1 MTVIIDRLQEA
12 VTDTLEI
19 LSDTEDRGVF
29 GNDLKVVD
37 KTVKQIA
44 WKAKKLKKS
53 QQRNAAVSVYG
64 PSQVG
69 KSFLASVLVRPSDGY
84 LQIDFPDPVGSKTY
98 IDEINPGGD
107 QECTGIVTRFT
118 IDECPGDK
126 EFPVYVRLLSEID
139 LICILCNT
147 YFSEGDQ
154 KYENHRHSEEIKSYL
169 GAISGSGENK
179 HLSAEDF
186 WELEEYL
193 REHFSTYD
201 YVNTILPFVEE
212 IGEKALNATP
222 EDRAKLYAP
231 LWGFHKPFTD
241 LFIKLVQALAALDYS
256 PDATCEISA
265 LIPKSN
271 SIIDVRLLGEISSD
285 ESVEVSVKTGD
296 ESVSKITRG
305 LLSGLTA
312 ELVLKISG
320 APHDFFNYTDAL
332 DFPGTR
338 NRKPEN
344 LTTMFQ
350 PSDAVVNIHQFFLR
364 GKVAYLFDKYVTA
377 QDINSMLLCIKDSN
391 MEAVGLPA
399 MIEKWVHNSIGP
411 SPADRFDKDNNLF
424 FVLTYFDK
432 HLTDTAANR
441 NETDRFTRRMNSSVL
456 EMFGN
461 HENTWV
467 KNWDGKNGHPKAFKN
482 CFLLRNPG
490 VDQSFF
496 TIDAETGIESYS
508 ASKNEEN
515 RLNAIKEMFIQT
527 PEVIAHFNDPHTA
540 WNEVIKPNDGGTS
553 YILENLAKVSRN
565 DTKITQLNSL
575 AGNLTKDLSSILT
588 EYYVPTDI
596 SEKER
601 VANEKFE
608 KLKKEVLEIADVL
621 TKQKFSKFLEKLSV
635 TDELLLARFSGE
647 NAHSLVD
654 LIGNVSQIWVE
665 ANKSSI
671 TQVSKEFKFNKS
683 LLEFLVHEMSISME
697 ASQLNQTIYDRV
709 EFLEAQGITRGV
721 KSLVAEIAAKVINS
735 FVCETH
741 MDIVSDSESLELKKL
756 RPNIQREF
764 AEGWLEALRLKIKH
778 NVEFDGGNAVNVRAN
793 AKIEKILSLVSN
805 D

>member
-1 MTVIIDRLQEA
+1 MTVVIDRLQEA
-12 VTDTLEI
+12 VNNTLAI
-19 LSDTEDRGVF
+19 LNDAEDRSVF
-29 GNDLKVVD
+29 GNDLKGVD
-37 KTVKQIA
+37 KSVKQIA
-44 WKAKKLKKS
+44 WKVKKLNKS

-84 LQIDFPDPVGSKTY
+84 LQIHFPAPIGSKTY

-118 IDECPGDK
+118 VDDCPGDK
-126 EFPVYVRLLSEID
+126 DFPVYVRLLSEID

-154 KYENHRHSEEIKSYL
+154 KHETHRHSEEIKSYL
-169 GAISGSGENK
+169 GTITGSGENK
-179 HLSAEDF
+179 HLSSEDF

-193 REHFSTYD
+193 REHFSTFD
-201 YVNTILPFVEE
+201 YVKTILPFVEE

-222 EDRAKLYAP
+222 EERAKLYAP
-231 LWGFHKPFTD
+231 LWGFHKPFTN
-241 LFIKLVQALAALDYS
+241 LFTELIRALAALDYS
-256 PDATCEISA
+256 SDATCEISA

-271 SIIDVRLLGEISSD
+271 SIIDVRLLSEILSD
-285 ESVEVSVKTGD
+285 ESAEVKVKIGD
-296 ESVSKITRG
+296 ELVSKITRG

-312 ELVLKISG
+312 ELVLKMSG
-320 APHDFFNYTDAL
+320 MPHDFFNYTDVL

-350 PSDAVVNIHQFFLR
+350 SSETVDNIHQFFLR

-399 MIEKWVHNSIGP
+399 MIEKWVHNSIGA
-411 SPADRFDKDNNLF
+411 SPVDRFNKDNNLF

-467 KNWDGKNGHPKAFKN
+467 KNWDGKEGHPKAFKN

-496 TIDAETGIESYS
+496 TIDPETGIESYS
-508 ASKNEEN
+508 ASENEEN
-515 RLNAIKEMFIQT
+515 RLNAIKEMFVKT
-527 PEVIAHFNDPHTA
+527 PEVNAHFKDPHTA

-553 YILENLAKVSRN
+553 YILESLAKVSRD
-565 DTKITQLNSL
+565 DTKINQLNSL
-575 AGNLTKDLSSILT
+575 AGNLTKDLSSILN
-588 EYYVPTDI
+588 EYYVPTDLA
-596 SEKER
+596 EKER

-608 KLKKEVLEIADVL
+608 KLKNEVLEIADVL

-635 TDELLLARFSGE
+635 TDELLLARFSGA

-671 TQVSKEFKFNKS
+671 TQVSKEFNFNKS
-683 LLEFLVHEMSISME
+683 LLEFLVHEMSVSME
-697 ASQLNQTIYDRV
+697 ASHLNQTIYDRV
-709 EFLEAQGITRGV
+709 EFLETQGITRGV
-721 KSLVAEIAAKVINS
+721 KSLVAEIAAKIINS
-735 FVCETH
+735 FVCETQ
-741 MDIVSDSESLELKKL
+741 MEIVSDSNSLELRKL

-764 AEGWLEALRLKIKH
+764 AEGWLEAFKQKIKQ

-793 AKIEKILSLVSN
+793 VKIENILSLVSN